1 MNEMLV
7 SNHDIH
13 VRHRWLNK
21 NDMVIWDNRCS
32 VHAATPDHVRQ
43 GLDSRVGVRATSIG
57 ERPYFDPLATGQR
70 EALAEGKRARGVRL
84 S

>member
-1 MNEMLV
+1 MLV

-13 VRHRWLNK
+13 ERHRWPNM
-21 NDMVIWDNRCS
+21 NDMAIWDNRCS

-43 GLDSRVGVRATSIG
+43 GLDSRVGVRASSIG
-57 ERPYFDPLATGQR
+57 ERPYFDPLATDNER
-70 EALAEGKRARGVRL
+70 EALAKGKRARGVKL

>member
-1 MNEMLV
+1 MNDMLV

-32 VHAATPDHVRQ
+32 VHAATPDHVRR
-43 GLDSRVGVRATSIG
+43 GLDSRVGVCATSIG
-57 ERPYFDPLATGQR
+57 ERPYFDPLATGKR
-70 EALAEGKRARGVRL
+70 EALAKGKRARGVKL